1 MQLRLARRIVPLVT
15 AIAALTAVPVAS
27 ATQNATQ
34 NAAQSATS
42 GTAQA
47 TAARGTHRQF
57 AVGPQ
62 YDSTHV
68 YVAPG
73 TEQAFVASWTSTFG
87 GTTIG
92 PVSTQVTP
100 TPSRTLSEL
109 VVSPVGTLSVFDYTT
124 PVPYPFGAER
134 TGWLVTDLDQAVRAA
149 RADGAAVTVAPFA
162 DPIGRDAV
170 IQFPGGINAQL
181 YVHTTPPSY
190 PALASVPENRLY
202 LSPDSVGAFLRSYL
216 AFTQGRIVSDDHRA
230 DGSAIGLPGTTYRLI
245 RLTSG
250 FGTTVVTVT
259 DGHLPHPYGT
269 ELTGYG
275 VPDLGATLQRA
286 TAAGATVLSGP
297 VRTGGRDSAMVRFP
311 GGYTAELHTDH

>member
-1 MQLRLARRIVPLVT
+1 MKHRLARRVVPLVAAIATLT
-15 AIAALTAVPVAS
+15 AIPTASV
-27 ATQNATQ
+27 
-34 NAAQSATS
+34 AQSTPTRPPVS
-42 GTAQA
+42 
-47 TAARGTHRQF
+47 HRHF

-73 TEQAFVASWTSTFG
+73 TEQAFVASWVATFG

-92 PVSTQVTP
+92 PTATQVTP

-109 VVSPVGTLSVFDYTT
+109 VLSPVGTLSVFDYTT
-124 PVPYPFGAER
+124 PVPYPFGTER

-170 IQFPGGINAQL
+170 VQFPGGVSAQL
-181 YVHTTPPSY
+181 YVHTAPPSY
-190 PALASVPENRLY
+190 PDLVSVPENRLY
-202 LSPDSVGAFLRSYL
+202 LSPDAVRAFLRSYL
-216 AFTQGRIVSDDHRA
+216 SFTDGRIVSDDRQA
-230 DGSAIGLPGTTYRLI
+230 DGAAIGLPGTTYRLL

-250 FGTTVVTVT
+250 FGTTTVTVT
-259 DGHLPHPYGT
+259 DGHLPYPFGQ

-275 VPDLGATLQRA
+275 VPDLGATLRRA
-286 TAAGATVLSGP
+286 KAAGASVLWGP
-297 VRTGGRDSAMVRFP
+297 VSVSGRDSAMVRFP
-311 GGYTAELHTDH
+311 GGYVAEIHADR

>member
-1 MQLRLARRIVPLVT
+1 MKLRFARRVVPLV
-15 AIAALTAVPVAS
+15 AAVAALTAIPAAS
-27 ATQNATQ
+27 ATQSTPAKPP
-34 NAAQSATS
+34 
-42 GTAQA
+42 
-47 TAARGTHRQF
+47 GTHQQF

-124 PVPYPFGAER
+124 PIPYPFGTER

-149 RADGAAVTVAPFA
+149 RADGATVTVKPFA
-162 DPIGRDAV
+162 DPIGRDAIV
-170 IQFPGGINAQL
+170 QFPGGISAQL
-181 YVHTTPPSY
+181 YVHTGPTSY

-202 LSPDSVGAFLRSYL
+202 LSPDAVGDFLHSYL
-216 AFTQGRIVSDDHRA
+216 AFTQGRIVSDDRKA
-230 DGSAIGLPGTTYRLI
+230 DGAAIGLPGTTYRLI

-250 FGTTVVTVT
+250 FGTTTVAVT
-259 DGHLPHPYGT
+259 DGHLPYPYGK

-275 VPDLGATLQRA
+275 VSDLGTTLDKA
-286 TAAGATVLSGP
+286 KAAGATVLSGP
-297 VRTGGRDSAMVRFP
+297 VHAGGRDSAMVQFP
-311 GGYTAELHTDH
+311 GGYIAEIHTAR

>member
-1 MQLRLARRIVPLVT
+1 MRRFARRLVPLAA
-15 AIAALTAVPVAS
+15 AIAALTAVPAAS
-27 ATQNATQ
+27 A
-34 NAAQSATS
+34 AQPAP
-42 GTAQA
+42 
-47 TAARGTHRQF
+47 AARHTF

-68 YVAPG
+68 YVEPG
-73 TEQAFVASWTSTFG
+73 TEQAFAASWVATFG
-87 GTTIG
+87 GSTIG
-92 PVSTQVTP
+92 PNATQVTP

-124 PVPYPFGAER
+124 PVPYPFGTER

-190 PALASVPENRLY
+190 PELASVPENRLY
-202 LSPDSVGAFLRSYL
+202 LSPDSVGAFLNSYL
-216 AFTQGRIVSDDHRA
+216 AFTKGRIVSDDRRA
-230 DGSAIGLPGTTYRLI
+230 DGAAIGLPGTTYRLL

-250 FGTTVVTVT
+250 FGTTTVAVT
-259 DGHLPHPYGT
+259 DGHLPYPFGR

-275 VPDLGATLQRA
+275 VADLGATLERA
-286 TAAGATVLSGP
+286 TAAGASVLWGP
-297 VRTGGRDSAMVRFP
+297 VTTGGRTSAMVRFP
-311 GGYTAELHTDH
+311 GGYVAELHTDR

>member
-1 MQLRLARRIVPLVT
+1 MQRPLTRRLTRRLVPLV
-15 AIAALTAVPVAS
+15 AAVAALAAVP
-27 ATQNATQ
+27 
-34 NAAQSATS
+34 
-42 GTAQA
+42 
-47 TAARGTHRQF
+47 TAAPAQGTQAAPTAGHRQF

-68 YVAPG
+68 YVEPG
-73 TEQAFVASWTSTFG
+73 TEQAFAASWVATFG
-87 GTTIG
+87 GSTIG
-92 PVSTQVTP
+92 PNATQVTP

-124 PVPYPFGAER
+124 PVPYPFGTER

-170 IQFPGGINAQL
+170 VQFPGGVNAQL

-190 PALASVPENRLY
+190 PGLASVPENRLY
-202 LSPDSVGAFLRSYL
+202 LSPDAVGAFLRSFL
-216 AFTQGRIVSDDHRA
+216 AFTDGRIVSDDRRA
-230 DGSAIGLPGTTYRLI
+230 DGAAIGLPGTAYRLL

-250 FGTTVVTVT
+250 FGTTTVAVT
-259 DGHLPHPYGT
+259 DGHLPYPFGR

-275 VPDLGATLQRA
+275 VADLGATLERA
-286 TAAGATVLSGP
+286 KAAGASVLSGP
-297 VRTGGRDSAMVRFP
+297 VRADGRDSAMVRFP
-311 GGYTAELHTDH
+311 GGYVAELHGDR

>member
-1 MQLRLARRIVPLVT
+1 MQRPLTRRLTRRLVPLV
-15 AIAALTAVPVAS
+15 AAVAALAAVP
-27 ATQNATQ
+27 
-34 NAAQSATS
+34 
-42 GTAQA
+42 
-47 TAARGTHRQF
+47 TAAPAQGTQAAPAATHRQF

-68 YVAPG
+68 YVEPG
-73 TEQAFVASWTSTFG
+73 TEQAFAASWVATFG
-87 GTTIG
+87 GSTIG
-92 PVSTQVTP
+92 PNATQVTP

-124 PVPYPFGAER
+124 PVPYPFGTER

-170 IQFPGGINAQL
+170 VQFPGGVNAQL

-190 PALASVPENRLY
+190 PELASVPENRLY
-202 LSPDSVGAFLRSYL
+202 LSPDAVGAFLRSFL
-216 AFTQGRIVSDDHRA
+216 AFTDGRIVSDDRRA
-230 DGSAIGLPGTTYRLI
+230 DGAAIGLPGTAYRLL

-250 FGTTVVTVT
+250 FGTTTVAVT
-259 DGHLPHPYGT
+259 DGHLPYPFGR

-275 VPDLGATLQRA
+275 VADLGATLERA
-286 TAAGATVLSGP
+286 EAAGASVLSGP
-297 VRTGGRDSAMVRFP
+297 VRADGRDSAMVRFP
-311 GGYTAELHTDH
+311 GGYVAELHGDR

>member
-1 MQLRLARRIVPLVT
+1 MKLRFARRVVPLV
-15 AIAALTAVPVAS
+15 AAVAALTAVPAAS
-27 ATQNATQ
+27 ATQSNPAKPPGVHQ
-34 NAAQSATS
+34 
-42 GTAQA
+42 
-47 TAARGTHRQF
+47 QF

-124 PVPYPFGAER
+124 PIPYPFGTER

-170 IQFPGGINAQL
+170 VQFPGGINAQL

-190 PALASVPENRLY
+190 PAPASVPENRLY
-202 LSPDSVGAFLRSYL
+202 LSPDAVGAFLDSYV
-216 AFTQGRIVSDDHRA
+216 AFTRGRIVSDDRKA
-230 DGSAIGLPGTTYRLI
+230 DGAALGLPGTTYRLI

-250 FGTTVVTVT
+250 FGSTTVAVT
-259 DGHLPHPYGT
+259 DGHLPHPFGR

-275 VPDLGATLQRA
+275 VTDLGATLERA
-286 TAAGATVLSGP
+286 KAAGASVLWGP
-297 VRTGGRDSAMVRFP
+297 VHAGGRDSAMVQFP
-311 GGYTAELHTDH
+311 GGYIAEIHTGR

>member
-1 MQLRLARRIVPLVT
+1 MKLRLVRRVVPLV
-15 AIAALTAVPVAS
+15 AAVAALTAIPTAS
-27 ATQNATQ
+27 ATQSTPAKPG
-34 NAAQSATS
+34 S
-42 GTAQA
+42 
-47 TAARGTHRQF
+47 HHQF

-73 TEQAFVASWTSTFG
+73 TEQAFVTSWTSTFG

-124 PVPYPFGAER
+124 PVPYPFGTER

-170 IQFPGGINAQL
+170 VQFPGGISAQL
-181 YVHTTPPSY
+181 YVHNAATSY

-202 LSPDSVGAFLRSYL
+202 LSPDSVRAFLDSYL
-216 AFTQGRIVSDDHRA
+216 AFTKGRIVSDDRHA
-230 DGSAIGLPGTTYRLI
+230 DGAAIGLPGTTYRLA

-250 FGTTVVTVT
+250 FGTTTVTVT
-259 DGHLPHPYGT
+259 DGHLPHPFGLET
-269 ELTGYG
+269 TGYG
-275 VPDLGATLQRA
+275 VPDLGATLDRA
-286 TAAGATVLSGP
+286 KTAGAAVLWGP
-297 VRTGGRDSAMVRFP
+297 VSAGGRDSAMVRFP
-311 GGYTAELHTDH
+311 GGYIAEIHTDR

>member
-1 MQLRLARRIVPLVT
+1 MIQGFARRAVPLVA
-15 AIAALTAVPVAS
+15 AIAALTAVPTASVA
-27 ATQNATQ
+27 Q
-34 NAAQSATS
+34 
-42 GTAQA
+42 TAP
-47 TAARGTHRQF
+47 ARTPGSHRQL

-68 YVAPG
+68 YVTPG
-73 TEQAFVASWTSTFG
+73 TEQAFVASWVSTFG

-109 VVSPVGTLSVFDYTT
+109 VLSPVGTLSVFDFTT
-124 PVPYPFGAER
+124 PVPYPFGTER
-134 TGWLVTDLDQAVRAA
+134 TGWLVTDLDRAVGAA

-162 DPIGRDAV
+162 DPIGRDTV
-170 IQFPGGINAQL
+170 IQFPGGISAQL

-202 LSPDSVGAFLRSYL
+202 LSPDAVGAFLRSYL
-216 AFTQGRIVSDDHRA
+216 PFTGGRIVSDDRRA
-230 DGSAIGLPGTTYRLI
+230 DGAAIGLPGTTYRLI

-250 FGTTVVTVT
+250 FGTTTITVT
-259 DGHLPHPYGT
+259 DGRLPYPFGR

-275 VPDLGATLQRA
+275 VTDLGATLDRA
-286 TAAGATVLSGP
+286 KASGASVLWGP
-297 VRTGGRDSAMVRFP
+297 VSVGGRDSAVVQFP
-311 GGYTAELHTDH
+311 GGYVAEIHAER

>member
-1 MQLRLARRIVPLVT
+1 MMQGFARRVVPLVA
-15 AIAALTAVPVAS
+15 AIAALTALPTASVAQNTP
-27 ATQNATQ
+27 TQQ
-34 NAAQSATS
+34 PGS
-42 GTAQA
+42 
-47 TAARGTHRQF
+47 HRQF

-62 YDSTHV
+62 YDFTHV

-73 TEQAFVASWTSTFG
+73 TEQAFAASWVSTFG

-92 PVSTQVTP
+92 PNATQVTP

-109 VVSPVGTLSVFDYTT
+109 VLSPVGTLSVFDYTT
-124 PVPYPFGAER
+124 PVPYPFGTER

-170 IQFPGGINAQL
+170 VQFPGGVSAQL

-190 PALASVPENRLY
+190 PDLASVPENRLY
-202 LSPDSVGAFLRSYL
+202 LSPDAVGAFLRSYL
-216 AFTQGRIVSDDHRA
+216 AFTGGRIVSDDRKA
-230 DGSAIGLPGTTYRLI
+230 DGAAIGLPGATYRLL

-250 FGTTVVTVT
+250 FGSTTVTVT
-259 DGHLPHPYGT
+259 DGHLPHPFGR

-275 VPDLGATLQRA
+275 VSDLGATLDRA
-286 TAAGATVLSGP
+286 KAAGASVPWGP
-297 VRTGGRDSAMVRFP
+297 VPVGGRDSAMVQFP
-311 GGYTAELHTDH
+311 GGYLAEIHTLR

>member
-1 MQLRLARRIVPLVT
+1 MKPRLARRLVPLV
-15 AIAALTAVPVAS
+15 AALAALTAAPAAS
-27 ATQNATQ
+27 AAGNAP
-34 NAAQSATS
+34 AAQPPGA
-42 GTAQA
+42 
-47 TAARGTHRQF
+47 HRQF

-68 YVAPG
+68 YVEPG
-73 TEQAFVASWTSTFG
+73 TEQAFVTSWTSTFG

-109 VVSPVGTLSVFDYTT
+109 VVSPVGTLSVFDFTT
-124 PVPYPFGAER
+124 PVPYPFGTER

-149 RADGAAVTVAPFA
+149 RADGATVTVAPFA

-170 IQFPGGINAQL
+170 VQFPGGVSAQL

-202 LSPDSVGAFLRSYL
+202 LSPDAVGAFLHSYL
-216 AFTQGRIVSDDHRA
+216 SFTGGRIVSDDRRA
-230 DGSAIGLPGTTYRLI
+230 DGAALGLPGTTYRLI

-250 FGTTVVTVT
+250 FGTTTVAVT
-259 DGHLPHPYGT
+259 DGHLPHPFGR

-275 VPDLGATLQRA
+275 VPDVATTLERA
-286 TAAGATVLSGP
+286 KAAGASVLSGP
-297 VRTGGRDSAMVRFP
+297 VRADGRDSAMVRFP
-311 GGYTAELHTDH
+311 GGYIAEIHTAR

>member
-1 MQLRLARRIVPLVT
+1 MKLRLARRIVPLV
-15 AIAALTAVPVAS
+15 AAVAALTAIPAAS
-27 ATQNATQ
+27 
-34 NAAQSATS
+34 AAQSTAQDTS
-42 GTAQA
+42 PGTAQQDSA
-47 TAARGTHRQF
+47 ERPGAHRQF

-73 TEQAFVASWTSTFG
+73 TEQAFVTSWTSTFG

-124 PVPYPFGAER
+124 PIPYPFGTER

-149 RADGAAVTVAPFA
+149 RADGATVTVSPFA

-170 IQFPGGINAQL
+170 VQFPGGISAQL

-202 LSPDSVGAFLRSYL
+202 LSPDAVGSFLHSYL
-216 AFTQGRIVSDDHRA
+216 AFTQGRIVSDDRRA
-230 DGSAIGLPGTTYRLI
+230 DGAALGLPGTTYRLI

-250 FGTTVVTVT
+250 FGTTTVAVT
-259 DGHLPHPYGT
+259 DGHLPHPYGR

-275 VPDLGATLQRA
+275 VSDLGATLDRA
-286 TAAGATVLSGP
+286 RTAGATVLSGP
-297 VRTGGRDSAMVRFP
+297 VRAGGRDSAMVQFP
-311 GGYTAELHTDH
+311 GGYIAEIHTDR

>member
-1 MQLRLARRIVPLVT
+1 MKLRSARRMVPLV
-15 AIAALTAVPVAS
+15 AALAALTAAPAAS
-27 ATQNATQ
+27 AASAGQGTSRS
-34 NAAQSATS
+34 AAQ
-42 GTAQA
+42 GTPAE
-47 TAARGTHRQF
+47 RPGTQQQF

-73 TEQAFVASWTSTFG
+73 TEQAFVTSWTSTFG

-124 PVPYPFGAER
+124 PVPYPFGTER

-149 RADGAAVTVAPFA
+149 RADGATVTVSPFA

-170 IQFPGGINAQL
+170 VQFPGGINAQL

-190 PALASVPENRLY
+190 PALVSVPENRLY
-202 LSPDSVGAFLRSYL
+202 LSPDAVGSFLHSYL
-216 AFTQGRIVSDDHRA
+216 AFTRGRIVSDDRRA
-230 DGSAIGLPGTTYRLI
+230 DGAAIGLPGTTYRLV

-250 FGTTVVTVT
+250 FGTTTVAVT
-259 DGHLPHPYGT
+259 DGHLPHPYGR

-275 VPDLGATLQRA
+275 VPDLGATLDRA
-286 TAAGATVLSGP
+286 GAAGATVLSGP
-297 VRTGGRDSAMVRFP
+297 VRAGGRDSATVQFP
-311 GGYTAELHTDH
+311 GGYIAEIHTAR

>member
-1 MQLRLARRIVPLVT
+1 MKRRFARRAVPLVV
-15 AIAALTAVPVAS
+15 AIAALTAIPTAS
-27 ATQNATQ
+27 ATQSTPTRQ
-34 NAAQSATS
+34 P
-42 GTAQA
+42 
-47 TAARGTHRQF
+47 GTHRQF

-73 TEQAFVASWTSTFG
+73 TEQEFVASWVATFG

-92 PVSTQVTP
+92 PNATQVTP

-109 VVSPVGTLSVFDYTT
+109 VLSPVGTLSVFDYTT
-124 PVPYPFGAER
+124 PAPYPFGTER
-134 TGWLVTDLDQAVRAA
+134 TGWLVTDLDRAVRAA

-170 IQFPGGINAQL
+170 VQFPGGISAQL

-190 PALASVPENRLY
+190 PDLASVPENRLY
-202 LSPDSVGAFLRSYL
+202 LSPDAVDAFLRSYL
-216 AFTQGRIVSDDHRA
+216 SFAQGRIVSDDRRA
-230 DGSAIGLPGTTYRLI
+230 DGASIGLPGTTYRLL

-250 FGTTVVTVT
+250 FGTTTVTVT
-259 DGHLPHPYGT
+259 DGHLPHPFGR

-275 VPDLGATLQRA
+275 VPDLGATLDRA
-286 TAAGATVLSGP
+286 KAAGASVLWGP
-297 VRTGGRDSAMVRFP
+297 VTVGSRASAMVRFP
-311 GGYTAELHTDH
+311 GGYIAELHTDR

>member
-1 MQLRLARRIVPLVT
+1 MKLRLVRRVVPLAAAV
-15 AIAALTAVPVAS
+15 AALTAIPTAS
-27 ATQNATQ
+27 ATQSTP
-34 NAAQSATS
+34 
-42 GTAQA
+42 
-47 TAARGTHRQF
+47 ARPGSHHQF

-62 YDSTHV
+62 YDTTHV

-73 TEQAFVASWTSTFG
+73 TEQAFVTSWTSTFG

-124 PVPYPFGAER
+124 PVPYPFGTER

-170 IQFPGGINAQL
+170 VQFPGGISAQL
-181 YVHTTPPSY
+181 YVHNAPTSY

-202 LSPDSVGAFLRSYL
+202 LSPDSVRAFLDSYL
-216 AFTQGRIVSDDHRA
+216 AFTKGRIVSDDRHA
-230 DGSAIGLPGTTYRLI
+230 DGAAIGLPGTTYRLI

-250 FGTTVVTVT
+250 FGTTTVTVT
-259 DGHLPHPYGT
+259 DGHLPHPFGLET
-269 ELTGYG
+269 TGYG
-275 VPDLGATLQRA
+275 VPDLGATLDRA
-286 TAAGATVLSGP
+286 KTAGATVLWGP
-297 VRTGGRDSAMVRFP
+297 VSAGGQDSAMVRFP
-311 GGYTAELHTDH
+311 GGYIAEIHTDR

>member
-1 MQLRLARRIVPLVT
+1 MNRRFLRRVVPLVA
-15 AIAALTAVPVAS
+15 AIAALTAVPAASVAQT
-27 ATQNATQ
+27 TQSTQ
-34 NAAQSATS
+34 TTQAAQ
-42 GTAQA
+42 
-47 TAARGTHRQF
+47 AAPTYAHRQF

-68 YVAPG
+68 YVEPG
-73 TEQAFVASWTSTFG
+73 TEQAFVASWVATFG

-92 PVSTQVTP
+92 PNATQVTP

-109 VVSPVGTLSVFDYTT
+109 VLSPVGTLSVFDYTT
-124 PVPYPFGAER
+124 PVPSPFGTER

-170 IQFPGGINAQL
+170 VQFPGGISAQL

-202 LSPDSVGAFLRSYL
+202 LSPDAVGGFLRSYL
-216 AFTQGRIVSDDHRA
+216 AFTRGRIVSDDRRA
-230 DGSAIGLPGTTYRLI
+230 DGAAIGLPGTTYRLLT
-245 RLTSG
+245 LTSG
-250 FGTTVVTVT
+250 FGTTTVAVT
-259 DGHLPHPYGT
+259 DGHLPYPFGR

-275 VPDLGATLQRA
+275 VPDLGATLERA
-286 TAAGATVLSGP
+286 RAAGASVLSGP
-297 VRTGGRDSAMVRFP
+297 VTAGGRDTAMVRFP
-311 GGYTAELHTDH
+311 GGYVAEVHMAR